1 MVKAIWQGTDDEL
14 ARLHGAI
21 AHYCDCVPAMLGLP
35 VQTCPAHAMLDEQ
48 SALDHLLY
56 VLRVRGLFVRREFY
70 ATAAGGA
77 LGTPPPETGQR
88 QGGSVTPPAT
98 PAKGGPDG
106 ATHCADPR
114 A

>member
-21 AHYCDCVPAMLGLP
+21 AHYCDCVPPMLGLP

-48 SALDHLLY
+48 RALDHLLY

-70 ATAAGGA
+70 ATAG
-77 LGTPPPETGQR
+77 R
-88 QGGSVTPPAT
+88 AT
-98 PAKGGPDG
+98 ARRPRRRRAEGHGGPG
-106 ATHCADPR
+106 PR
-114 A
+114 RAPAAAARPE

>member
-48 SALDHLLY
+48 SVLDHLLY
-56 VLRVRGLFVRREFY
+56 VLRVRGMFVKREFY
-70 ATAAGGA
+70 ASAV
-77 LGTPPPETGQR
+77 R
-88 QGGSVTPPAT
+88 SS
-98 PAKGGPDG
+98 
-106 ATHCADPR
+106 
-114 A
+114 